1 MDRKKFEL
9 ENQNEQAEVEIKKL
23 YKPMK
28 KSKILVPLILAGAI
42 AFGSVFALSG
52 CKSRVDDNTPSDSQV
67 TDDDSSSTRE
77 DDSSKDDNSG
87 PNEKPD
93 DSSKDPKPEPEP
105 INRSKTYYEWVD
117 TLSGNNFRLS
127 VNSSGVKTE
136 WTSTPD
142 VVLKQ
147 NGEGST
153 YYVFNAENPYALYA
167 ADNKNY
173 EKTKNIFA
181 DPSEVFYEAF
191 RTSQFYDYVEDED
204 FYRVLV
210 GQKERLY
217 TVKIAEDGSAQL
229 NSDNYSAEVYD
240 IGAVDKIELPKEEQ
254 LSPLMYTIDENGK
267 YKFNYKEM
275 VAAFENWFNGDNQLG
290 KNIDAASFEET
301 DAACYALWSK
311 VLFADLSENK
321 FLFTIYSETKN
332 SGYVSTYEFYT
343 ETIKSMIANKELKSI
358 DDFVKYMNS
367 INLQKGWKEK
377 TFGLSQKE
385 YFEHISQNLRR
396 YDLDY
401 ITTFDKDY
409 KDSRKETLL
418 TTICD
423 RWFYKFNNEGPDNE
437 GWKTDSTNSEE
448 VDFLKFKKPK
458 VLFAIK
464 GNAIMRNPTD
474 VLGWYASFKIQMLV
488 EDEGK
493 FYAVESTIM
502 SSDVNVIENKYTEWD
517 DQIGQYLRNIMI
529 KPTEKEYDTYKKYYL
544 CGGIKKTELQSDNLA
559 LWQEM
564 LNNNEKIKE

>member
-1 MDRKKFEL
+1 MNRKKSEF
-9 ENQNEQAEVEIKKL
+9 ENQNEQEEVEIKKL

-28 KSKILVPLILAGAI
+28 KSKILLPLILAGAI
-42 AFGSVFALSG
+42 AFSSALALTG
-52 CKSRVDDNTPSDSQV
+52 CKSRVDNNNPSDSQV
-67 TDDDSSSTRE
+67 VDDDSDST
-77 DDSSKDDNSG
+77 
-87 PNEKPD
+87 EKPD
-93 DSSKDPKPEPEP
+93 DSSKDPKPEPKPDPKPEPEP

-173 EKTKNIFA
+173 EKTENIFA

-229 NSDNYSAEVYD
+229 NSDNYSAKVYD
-240 IGAVDKIELPKEEQ
+240 IGSVDKIELPKEEQ

-275 VAAFENWFNGDNQLG
+275 VAAFENWFNGDNQE
-290 KNIDAASFEET
+290 KTNVDAVFFKVDET
-301 DAACYALWSK
+301 SDELYPLRSK
-311 VLFADLSENK
+311 VLFADLSENR
-321 FLFTIYSETKN
+321 FIFTIYSETKN
-332 SGYVSTYEFYT
+332 SGYISSYQFFT
-343 ETIKSMIANKELKSI
+343 EKIKPMIANKELKTI

-367 INLQKGWKEK
+367 FDLKRAGKDKI
-377 TFGLSQKE
+377 FGGGLDVE
-385 YFEHISQNLRR
+385 YFKFVPQNKRR

-409 KDSRKETLL
+409 KGSKKETLL
-418 TTICD
+418 TTLCD
-423 RWFYKFNNEGPDNE
+423 RWFYKFNNEGVRNE
-437 GWKTDSTNSEE
+437 GWGEDSLNYENR
-448 VDFLKFKKPK
+448 DFLKFKNPK
-458 VLFAIK
+458 VLFAVK
-464 GNAIMRNPTD
+464 GNAEMQSPSTD
-474 VLGWYASFKIQMLV
+474 LGWYATFRIQMLV

-493 FYAVESTIM
+493 LYAVESSFA
-502 SSDVNVIENKYTEWD
+502 SSDVKAIEDKYSEWD

-529 KPTEKEYDTYKKYYL
+529 KPTEKEYDTYKKYYKL
-544 CGGIKKTELQSDNLA
+544 GTTKKIELQSENIA

>member
-1 MDRKKFEL
+1 M
-9 ENQNEQAEVEIKKL
+9 KKL
-23 YKPMK
+23 
-28 KSKILVPLILAGAI
+28 LVLILSVI
-42 AFGSVFALSG
+42 AAFTAVLSLAACEAKIDG
-52 CKSRVDDNTPSDSQV
+52 GDETTVTGGDSSDNGDNSDSA
-67 TDDDSSSTRE
+67 R
-77 DDSSKDDNSG
+77 DDNSG
-87 PNEKPD
+87 NGGD
-93 DSSKDPKPEPEP
+93 NDSSDTTGDSSQDQKPEPV
-105 INRSKTYYEWVD
+105 NRFKTYYEWVD

-136 WTSTPD
+136 WTLTPE
-142 VVLKQ
+142 VVMKQ
-147 NGEGST
+147 NGEGT
-153 YYVFNAENPYALYA
+153 AYYVFNEEEPYALFA

-181 DPSEVFYEAF
+181 DPGEVFYEAF

-229 NSDNYSAEVYD
+229 NSDNYSAKVYD
-240 IGAVDKIELPKEEQ
+240 IGSVDKIELPKEEQ

-290 KNIDAASFEET
+290 KNIDAASFNET
-301 DAACYALWSK
+301 DASYYALWSK

-321 FLFTIYSETKN
+321 FLFTIYSETRN

-343 ETIKSMIANKELKSI
+343 ETIKSMIANKELKTI

-377 TFGLSQKE
+377 TFGLSNSE
-385 YFEHISQNLRR
+385 YLTHDSQNKRR

-401 ITTFDKDY
+401 ITTLDNDY
-409 KDSRKETLL
+409 KNSKKETLL
-418 TTICD
+418 TTLCD
-423 RWFYKFNNEGPDNE
+423 RLFYKYNNEGAFNK
-437 GWKTDSTNSEE
+437 GWGEDSEYYENR
-448 VDFLKFKKPK
+448 DFLKFKNPK

-464 GNAIMRNPTD
+464 SNAEMQNPIV
-474 VLGWYASFKIQMLV
+474 VLGWYATFKIQMLV

-493 FYAVESTIM
+493 LYAVEISVA

-529 KPTEKEYDTYKKYYL
+529 NPTEKEYDTYKKYYQ
-544 CGGIKKTELQSDNLA
+544 CIVTKKIELQSENFA
-559 LWQEM
+559 LWQDM
-564 LNNNEKIKE
+564 SGASGN

>member
-136 WTSTPD
+136 CTSTPD

-173 EKTKNIFA
+173 EKTENIFA

-290 KNIDAASFEET
+290 KNIDAASFNET
-301 DAACYALWSK
+301 DASGYALWSK

-321 FLFTIYSETKN
+321 FLFTIYSETRN

-343 ETIKSMIANKELKSI
+343 ETIKSMIANKELKTI
-358 DDFVKYMNS
+358 DDFVTYMNS

-377 TFGLSQKE
+377 TFGLSNSE
-385 YFEHISQNLRR
+385 YLTHDSQNKRR

-401 ITTFDKDY
+401 ITTLDNDY
-409 KDSRKETLL
+409 KNSKKETLL
-418 TTICD
+418 TTLCD
-423 RWFYKFNNEGPDNE
+423 RLFYKYNNEGAFNK
-437 GWKTDSTNSEE
+437 GWGEDSEFYE
-448 VDFLKFKKPK
+448 DRDFLKFKNPK

-464 GNAIMRNPTD
+464 SNAEMQNPIA
-474 VLGWYASFKIQMLV
+474 VLGWYATFKIQMLV

-493 FYAVESTIM
+493 LYAVETSVA

-529 KPTEKEYDTYKKYYL
+529 KPTEKEYDTYKKYYQ
-544 CGGIKKTELQSDNLA
+544 CIVTKKIELQSENFA
-559 LWQEM
+559 LWQEK

>member
-1 MDRKKFEL
+1 MNRKKSEF
-9 ENQNEQAEVEIKKL
+9 ENQNEQEEVEIKKL

-28 KSKILVPLILAGAI
+28 KSKILLPLILAGAI
-42 AFGSVFALSG
+42 AFSSALALTG
-52 CKSRVDDNTPSDSQV
+52 CKSRVDNNNPSDSQV
-67 TDDDSSSTRE
+67 VDDDSDST
-77 DDSSKDDNSG
+77 
-87 PNEKPD
+87 EKPD
-93 DSSKDPKPEPEP
+93 DSSKDPKPEPKPDPKPEPEP
-105 INRSKTYYEWVD
+105 INRFKTYYEWVD

-173 EKTKNIFA
+173 EKTENIFA

-229 NSDNYSAEVYD
+229 NSDNYSAKVYD
-240 IGAVDKIELPKEEQ
+240 IGSVDKIELPKEEQ

-290 KNIDAASFEET
+290 KNIDAASFNET
-301 DAACYALWSK
+301 DASGYALWSK

-321 FLFTIYSETKN
+321 FLFTIYSETRN

-343 ETIKSMIANKELKSI
+343 ETIKSMIANKELKTI

-377 TFGLSQKE
+377 TFGLSNSE
-385 YFEHISQNLRR
+385 YLTHDSQNLRR

-409 KDSRKETLL
+409 KGSKKETLL

-423 RWFYKFNNEGPDNE
+423 RWFYKFNNEGPDNK

-493 FYAVESTIM
+493 FYAVESTVM

-544 CGGIKKTELQSDNLA
+544 CGGIKKTELQSENLA

>member
-1 MDRKKFEL
+1 MNRKKSEF
-9 ENQNEQAEVEIKKL
+9 ENQNEQEEVEIKKL

-28 KSKILVPLILAGAI
+28 KSKILLPLILAGAI
-42 AFGSVFALSG
+42 AFSSALALTG
-52 CKSRVDDNTPSDSQV
+52 CKSRVDNNNPSDSQV
-67 TDDDSSSTRE
+67 VDDDSDST
-77 DDSSKDDNSG
+77 
-87 PNEKPD
+87 EKPD
-93 DSSKDPKPEPEP
+93 DSSKDPKPEPKPDPKPEPEP

-173 EKTKNIFA
+173 EKTENIFA

-229 NSDNYSAEVYD
+229 NSDNYSAKVYD
-240 IGAVDKIELPKEEQ
+240 IGSVDKIELPKEEQ

-290 KNIDAASFEET
+290 KNIDAASFNET
-301 DAACYALWSK
+301 DASGYALWSK

-321 FLFTIYSETKN
+321 FLFTIYSETRN

-343 ETIKSMIANKELKSI
+343 ETIKSMIANKELKTI

-377 TFGLSQKE
+377 TFGLSNSE
-385 YFEHISQNLRR
+385 YLTHDSQNLRR

-409 KDSRKETLL
+409 KGSKKETLL

-423 RWFYKFNNEGPDNE
+423 RWFYKFNNEGPDNK

-493 FYAVESTIM
+493 FYAVESTVM

-544 CGGIKKTELQSDNLA
+544 CGGIKKTELQSENLA

>member
-9 ENQNEQAEVEIKKL
+9 ENQNEQEEVEIKKL

-67 TDDDSSSTRE
+67 IE
-77 DDSSKDDNSG
+77 DDSSKDDNSSS
-87 PNEKPD
+87 NEKPD
-93 DSSKDPKPEPEP
+93 DSSKDPKPEPEPEP

>member
-1 MDRKKFEL
+1 MNRKKSEL
-9 ENQNEQAEVEIKKL
+9 ENQNEQEEVEIKKL

-28 KSKILVPLILAGAI
+28 KSKILLPLILAGAI
-42 AFGSVFALSG
+42 AFSSALALTG
-52 CKSRVDDNTPSDSQV
+52 CKSRVDNNNPSDSQV
-67 TDDDSSSTRE
+67 VDDDSDST
-77 DDSSKDDNSG
+77 
-87 PNEKPD
+87 EKPD
-93 DSSKDPKPEPEP
+93 DSSKDPKPEPKPDPKPEPEP
-105 INRSKTYYEWVD
+105 INRFKTYYEWVD

-173 EKTKNIFA
+173 EKTENIFA

-229 NSDNYSAEVYD
+229 NSDNYSAKVYD
-240 IGAVDKIELPKEEQ
+240 IGSVDKIELPKEEQ

-275 VAAFENWFNGDNQLG
+275 VAAFENWFNGDNQE
-290 KNIDAASFEET
+290 KTNVDAVFFKVDETSEEL
-301 DAACYALWSK
+301 YPLRSK
-311 VLFADLSENK
+311 VLFADLSENR
-321 FLFTIYSETKN
+321 FIFTIYSETKN
-332 SGYVSTYEFYT
+332 SGYISSYQFFT
-343 ETIKSMIANKELKSI
+343 EKIKPMIANKKLKTI

-367 INLQKGWKEK
+367 FDLKRAGKDKI
-377 TFGLSQKE
+377 FGGGLDVE
-385 YFEHISQNLRR
+385 YFKFVPQNLRR

-409 KDSRKETLL
+409 KGSKKETLL
-418 TTICD
+418 TTLCD
-423 RWFYKFNNEGPDNE
+423 RWFYKFNNEGVRNE
-437 GWKTDSTNSEE
+437 GWGEDSLNYENR
-448 VDFLKFKKPK
+448 DFLKFKNPK
-458 VLFAIK
+458 VLFAVK
-464 GNAIMRNPTD
+464 GNAEMQSPSTD
-474 VLGWYASFKIQMLV
+474 LGWYATFRIQMLV

-493 FYAVESTIM
+493 LYAVESSFA
-502 SSDVNVIENKYTEWD
+502 SSDVKAIEDKYSEWD

-529 KPTEKEYDTYKKYYL
+529 KPTEKEYDTYKKYYKL
-544 CGGIKKTELQSDNLA
+544 GTTKKIELQSENIT